1 MPVAATARLQRT
13 GALAV
18 LLTLFFTCY
27 LAAAY
32 GLGLYLF
39 PVLLPDMQA
48 ALGISYTTVG
58 LISGAAQAG
67 YMIAALVAGILTPKI
82 GGGRLVFLAIA
93 ICAVTLSL
101 LSMVHG
107 VWALGIGLTILGAT
121 ASTIWVPTVEV
132 VSRYIP
138 ERGRATVFGI
148 FSSAGGY
155 GAMLN
160 GMVVPP
166 LLIASGWRS
175 VWLAMG
181 LGTLA
186 LAVVGA
192 IVLGRLGVLTRQ
204 TVSTAGNKVRLRGV
218 LTLLKSRLVLLL
230 LLMMFF
236 ISVAYM
242 PFQTYLAAY
251 LRNELGFSIPAT
263 GLLWTIFGIAAAAG
277 GAILGFLADR
287 IGIRRAIL
295 VTLALLMLAAL
306 LMAFYPVGWLPFVAA
321 AAFGISYGAI
331 YGLLPAYISRMIA
344 LPFSSMV
351 FGFGNVM
358 LGLGGIA
365 GNLLGG
371 YSKTLFGELHTL
383 YSGVGVVTVI
393 LTLLTISLQNDR
405 TATTE
410 QA

>member
-13 GALAV
+13 GVLAV
-18 LLTLFFTCY
+18 LLTFFFTCY

-67 YMIAALVAGILTPKI
+67 YMIAALAAGILTPKI
-82 GGGRLVFLAIA
+82 GGGRLVLLAIV

-101 LSMVHG
+101 LSMVRG
-107 VWALGIGLTILGAT
+107 VWVLGIGLTILGAT

-155 GAMLN
+155 GAMVN
-160 GMVVPP
+160 GMMVPP
-166 LLIASGWRS
+166 LLVALGWRS

-186 LAVVGA
+186 LVVVGA
-192 IVLGRLGVLTRQ
+192 IVLGRLGVLTKQ
-204 TVSTAGNKVRLRGV
+204 AVSTAGNKVRLRGA

-251 LRNELGFSIPAT
+251 LRNELGFSIQAT
-263 GLLWTIFGIAAAAG
+263 GLLWTIFGLAAAAG

-287 IGIRRAIL
+287 IGIRRAIM

-383 YSGVGVVTVI
+383 YLGVGVVTVI
-393 LTLLTISLQNDR
+393 LTLLTLSLQNDR
-405 TATTE
+405 TAPAG

>member
-1 MPVAATARLQRT
+1 MPVVASARLQRT
-13 GALAV
+13 SILAV
-18 LLTLFFTCY
+18 LLTFFFTCY

-67 YMIAALVAGILTPKI
+67 FMVAALIGGILTPKI
-82 GGGRLVFLAIA
+82 GGTRLVFLAIFTCA
-93 ICAVTLSL
+93 ITLTL
-101 LSMVHG
+101 LSMVG
-107 VWALGIGLTILGAT
+107 GIWVLGIGLTILGGT
-121 ASTIWVPTVEV
+121 AAMVWVPMVEV

-138 ERGRATVFGI
+138 QRNRATVFGI

-155 GAMLN
+155 GAMMN
-160 GMVVPP
+160 GMVVPA
-166 LLIASGWRS
+166 LLMSLGWRS

-186 LAVVGA
+186 LAILGA
-192 IVLGRLGVLTRQ
+192 VVLGRLGVLTRQ
-204 TVSTAGNKVRLRGV
+204 AVLATGTKVPLRGV
-218 LTLLKSRLVLLL
+218 LTLAKSRLVLLL
-230 LLMMFF
+230 WLMMFF
-236 ISVAYM
+236 ISVAYL

-251 LRNELGFSIPAT
+251 LRNELGFSIQAT

-277 GAILGFLADR
+277 GAILGLLADR
-287 IGIRRAIL
+287 IGIRRAML

-306 LMAFYPVGWLPFVAA
+306 LMAFYPVGWLPFVSA

-331 YGLLPAYISRMIA
+331 YGLLPAYVSRMVA
-344 LPFSSMV
+344 LPFSSVV
-351 FGFGNVM
+351 FGFGNV
-358 LGLGGIA
+358 LIGLGGIA

-371 YSKTLFGELHTL
+371 YSKTFFGELHTL
-383 YSGVGVVTVI
+383 YLGVAVVTVI
-393 LTLLTISLQNDR
+393 LTLLTVSLKNDR
-405 TATTE
+405 TATAE